1 MLSLE
6 IPHTNNGS
14 TWTRKQ
20 FETWIRDNVL
30 KKGHSTL
37 IKFSQRFGLVGDYS
51 CVVPS
56 IILIHFI
63 LDRIIKE
70 NKGHESIQVEGELIG
85 LCSNRLNKGDV
96 PQYKIKGLDS
106 PREDITEFM
115 NDFTDKLA
123 HFVIHEWACMPN
135 EGEGVDLDRVQDLIG
150 NRGKPN
156 YMPLPTSVMPKH
168 PVTKEI
174 RDPSKGI
181 RVKRVVEQ
189 ELDSLNSDVSEV
201 KERLSKHDNELNSL
215 DLRLYKLEEL
225 AKERSRG

>member
-1 MLSLE
+1 MLNIE
-6 IPHTNNGS
+6 IPNTNNGRA
-14 TWTRKQ
+14 WTRKQ
-20 FETWIRDNVL
+20 FEIWIRENIL

-37 IKFSQRFGLVGDYS
+37 IKFSQRFGLIGDYS

-56 IILIHFI
+56 LILIHFV

-85 LCSNRLNKGDV
+85 LCSNKLNKGDV

-115 NDFTDKLA
+115 NEFTDKIA
-123 HFVIHEWACMPN
+123 HFIIHEWACMPN
-135 EGEGVDLDRVQDLIG
+135 EGEGVDLDRIQDIIG
-150 NRGKPN
+150 NRGTPN
-156 YMPLPTSVMPKH
+156 YLPLPSSVMPIH
-168 PVTKEI
+168 PVIKEI

-189 ELDSLNSDVSEV
+189 ELDNLNSDMDIL
-201 KERLSKHDNELNSL
+201 KERLSKHDNEIHSL
-215 DLRLYKLEEL
+215 DKRLYVLEEL
-225 AKERSRG
+225 VKDRRK